1 MKDSYG
7 FSSYFLDGCIGYLAK
22 RAQDLRNNFGQR
34 VLCNLQEI
42 VFEESIMTQFD
53 YMLTEMLEQPKILK
67 SILKDSEIKELAEIL
82 IEENVERIYLTGSG
96 DSYCAAWF
104 GAHLGEKWC
113 PDLRIRHYA
122 PFEFVNYSR
131 PELLKGSAVIGIS
144 VSGETPRILESTI
157 FANKH
162 GAITI
167 GLTDNPNGKLVKE
180 TDYKLLIHASPS
192 EALQNSSYSSEG
204 AKDYTGYHHDV
215 SQTKT
220 YLANLSVL
228 SVLVGYL
235 SERTKKAIQSVHEA
249 FSLVEQVIEQR
260 GTFLKIGQSI
270 SNVADR
276 IFFVASGSNSV
287 TGLFGV
293 YKMFEFTLNGF
304 TCDIEEYCHTGYFI
318 TTDHTSVVFI
328 APDAVSLNRIMEI
341 EPVIREELNS
351 QTVVLVDTELKREA
365 GPSSTPIALPKDR
378 VLSPLVLTIPI
389 EFLSY
394 SLAKSKGFNTNLF
407 RGGQDTE
414 KYVSGSYKMIRQSKL
429 QF

>member
-1 MKDSYG
+1 MH
-7 FSSYFLDGCIGYLAK
+7 SSG
-22 RAQDLRNNFGQR
+22 AQDLRNNSGQR
-34 VLCNLQEI
+34 LVSCNLQEI
-42 VFEESIMTQFD
+42 VFEELIMTQSD
-53 YMLTEMLEQPKILK
+53 YMLTEMLEQPKIIK
-67 SILKDSEIKELAEIL
+67 SILEDSEIKELAEIL
-82 IEENVERIYLTGSG
+82 AEESVERIYLTGSG

-104 GAHLGEKWC
+104 GAYIGEKWC
-113 PDLRIRHYA
+113 PSLRIRHYA

-131 PELLKGSAVIGIS
+131 PELLDGSAVIGIS
-144 VSGETPRILESTI
+144 VSGETPRVLESTI

-162 GAITI
+162 RAITI
-167 GLTDNPNGKLVKE
+167 GLTDNPEGRLVKE
-180 TDYKLLIHASPS
+180 TDYKLFIHASPP

-204 AKDYTGYHHDV
+204 AKGYTGYHHDV

-228 SVLVGYL
+228 SVLMGHL
-235 SERTKKAIQSVHEA
+235 SQRTERAIQNVHEA
-249 FSLVEQVIEQR
+249 FSLVEKVIEQR
-260 GTFLKIGQSI
+260 RTFLDIGQSI
-270 SNVADR
+270 SNAADK
-276 IFFVASGSNSV
+276 IFFVASGSNSA

-304 TCDIEEYCHTGYFI
+304 ACDIEEYCHTGYLI

-328 APDAVSLNRIMEI
+328 APDPASLNRIMEI
-341 EPVIREELNS
+341 EPVIRGELNA
-351 QTVVLVDTELKREA
+351 QTVVFVDTELKEEA
-365 GPSSTPIALPKDR
+365 GPDSTPIALPEDR

-407 RGGQDTE
+407 RGGQGTE
-414 KYVSGSYKMIRQSKL
+414 KYVSGSYKMIRQSRL

>member
-1 MKDSYG
+1 M
-7 FSSYFLDGCIGYLAK
+7 I
-22 RAQDLRNNFGQR
+22 QP
-34 VLCNLQEI
+34 
-42 VFEESIMTQFD
+42 D

-67 SILKDSEIKELAEIL
+67 SILEDSEIKKVAEIL
-82 IEENVERIYLTGSG
+82 IEANIEQIYLTGSG

-104 GAHLGEKWC
+104 GAYIGEKWC
-113 PDLRIRHYA
+113 PSLRIRHYA

-131 PELLKGSAVIGIS
+131 PELLEGSAVIGIS
-144 VSGETPRILESTI
+144 VSGETPRVLESTI

-162 GAITI
+162 RAITI

-180 TDYKLLIHASPS
+180 TDYELFIHASPP
-192 EALQNSSYSSEG
+192 EALQTSSYSSEG
-204 AKDYTGYHHDV
+204 AKNYKGYHHDV

-228 SVLVGYL
+228 SVLMAYL
-235 SERTKKAIQSVHEA
+235 SPGKKKAIQNVQEA

-260 GTFLKIGQSI
+260 RTFVEIGQSI
-270 SNVADR
+270 SNASDR
-276 IFFVASGSNSV
+276 IFFVASGPNSV

-293 YKMFEFTLNGF
+293 YKMFEFALNGF
-304 TCDIEEYCHTGYFI
+304 TCDLEEYCHTGYFV

-328 APDAVSLNRIMEI
+328 APDSASLNRIMEI
-341 EPVIREELNS
+341 EPIIREELDAK
-351 QTVVLVDTELKREA
+351 TVVLVDAELKKEA
-365 GPSSTPIALPKDR
+365 GPNSMPIALPKNR
-378 VLSPLVLTIPI
+378 VLSPLVFTIPI

-394 SLAKSKGFNTNLF
+394 SLAKSKGLNTNLF
-407 RGGQDTE
+407 CGGQDTE